1 MLHKTE
7 STSPSRIVILLLV
20 LINIL
25 IIKTAF
31 IYNEE
36 LYRVLFITLPFL
48 LLAIYDDAKQ
58 KVHAVLHNY
67 HMKAIRKKI
76 VSSLNL

>member
-7 STSPSRIVILLLV
+7 SISPSKLIVLLLV

-25 IIKTAF
+25 IVKTAF

-48 LLAIYDDAKQ
+48 LVTIYDDTKQ
-58 KVHAVLHNY
+58 KIHTVLHNY
-67 HMKAIRKKI
+67 NIKAIRKKFYHQ
-76 VSSLNL
+76 